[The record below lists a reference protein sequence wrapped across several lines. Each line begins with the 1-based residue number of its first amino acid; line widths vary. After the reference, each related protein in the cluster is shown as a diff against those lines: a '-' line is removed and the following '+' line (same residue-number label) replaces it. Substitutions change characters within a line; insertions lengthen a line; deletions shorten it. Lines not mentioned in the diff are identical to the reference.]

1 MPHNTPAGAETSS
14 PPTTLVGLLNSFR
27 MDRLKGMLYRRGEAK
42 DGRDADPD
50 EYAPLRDPG
59 DDASET
65 GYISDDGE
73 LLDAT
78 EVPFSWVEYAI
89 FAMVGVAMLWAWNM
103 FLAAS
108 PYFASRFVDDQ
119 WATENFQSAI
129 LSVSTLTNLGSMLAL
144 TNMQRSADYPN
155 RIKLAL
161 LINTAAFALLTLS
174 TSLFTAVPPRWYLAF
189 LLVDVCF
196 AALATG
202 LFQNGAFAFAASFGR
217 PEYTQAIMAG
227 QGVAGVLPALAQIVS
242 VLVMPPPPAQD
253 HDHDHDTGSRPASS
267 SPDGPVG
274 SSAALVYFLTAVLV
288 SLCTLLAFLPLVRR
302 HDRLVEARMATSH
315 PDLAAS
321 MLSAHSH
328 HDIQEAEQAARR
340 VVGMRALLRK
350 LHWLAGA
357 VFMCFAVSMF
367 FPVLTAKIPSTNRGA
382 ASGGGSR
389 VFDAEVF
396 IPLAFFAWNLG
407 DLAGRVAAAGR
418 WNAAVRTRAPSL
430 LFLVSVARL
439 GFLPLYLLC
448 NVRGR
453 GAAVPAP
460 DLFYLAVVQFPF
472 GLTNGWLASN
482 SMMGAAEW
490 VGEDEREAAGGF
502 MGLSLVAG
510 LAVGSLL
517 SFTAAGI

>member
-1 MPHNTPAGAETSS
+1 
-14 PPTTLVGLLNSFR
+14 
-27 MDRLKGMLYRRGEAK
+27 
-42 DGRDADPD
+42 
-50 EYAPLRDPG
+50 
-59 DDASET
+59 
-65 GYISDDGE
+65 
-73 LLDAT
+73 
-78 EVPFSWVEYAI
+78 
-89 FAMVGVAMLWAWNM
+89 M

-108 PYFASRFVDDQ
+108 PYFASRFSDDP

-144 TNMQRSADYPN
+144 TNMQRSANYPN

-161 LINTAAFALLTLS
+161 LINTAAFALLALS
-174 TSLFTAVPPRWYLAF
+174 TSIFTAIPSRWYLTF
-189 LLVDVCF
+189 ILVDVCF

-242 VLVMPPPPAQD
+242 VLAMPPTQGTTD
-253 HDHDHDTGSRPASS
+253 GGDDNKSGGDTTA
-267 SPDGPVG
+267 DPVG
-274 SSAALVYFLTAVLV
+274 SAAFIYFLTAVLI

-302 HDRLVEARMATSH
+302 HDRLVEARMAASH

-321 MLSAHSH
+321 MLSTHSH
-328 HDIQEAEQAARR
+328 ADIQEAEQAARR
-340 VVGMRALLRK
+340 VVGMRALFGK
-350 LHWLAGA
+350 LHWLAGS

-367 FPVLTAKIPSTNRGA
+367 FPVFTAKIPSTHD
-382 ASGGGSR
+382 SGDSSSWL
-389 VFDAEVF
+389 FDTEVF

-407 DLAGRVAAAGR
+407 DLLGRVATVGK
-418 WNAAVRTRAPSL
+418 WNAAVRTRTPAV
-430 LFLVSVARL
+430 LFAVSVARA

-448 NVRGR
+448 NIRGR
-453 GAAVPAP
+453 GAAVPS
-460 DLFYLAVVQFPF
+460 DVFYLAVVQFPF

-517 SFTAAGI
+517 SFTAAGV

>member
-1 MPHNTPAGAETSS
+1 
-14 PPTTLVGLLNSFR
+14 
-27 MDRLKGMLYRRGEAK
+27 
-42 DGRDADPD
+42 
-50 EYAPLRDPG
+50 
-59 DDASET
+59 
-65 GYISDDGE
+65 
-73 LLDAT
+73 
-78 EVPFSWVEYAI
+78 
-89 FAMVGVAMLWAWNM
+89 M

-108 PYFASRFVDDQ
+108 PYFASRFSDDP

-144 TNMQRSADYPN
+144 TNMQRSANYPN

-174 TSLFTAVPPRWYLAF
+174 TSVFTAVSPRLYLSF

-242 VLVMPPPPAQD
+242 VLAVPPAQD
-253 HDHDHDTGSRPASS
+253 ATGPATD
-267 SPDGPVG
+267 DGGGGGDNKTTTDPVG
-274 SSAALVYFLTAVLV
+274 SAAFIYFLTAVLV

-302 HDRLVEARMATSH
+302 HDRIVESRMAASH

-321 MLSAHSH
+321 MLSTHSH
-328 HDIQEAEQAARR
+328 ADIQEAEQAARR
-340 VVGMRALLRK
+340 VVGMRALFRK

-357 VFMCFAVSMF
+357 VFMCFAVAMF
-367 FPVLTAKIPSTNRGA
+367 FPVFTAKIPSTHE
-382 ASGGGSR
+382 SGDSSSR
-389 VFDAEVF
+389 LFDPEVF

-407 DLAGRVAAAGR
+407 DLLGRVVTAAP
-418 WNAAVRTRAPSL
+418 WNAAVRTRMPSL
-430 LFLVSVARL
+430 LFAVSVARA

-448 NVRGR
+448 NIRGR
-453 GAAVPAP
+453 GAVVASDV
-460 DLFYLAVVQFPF
+460 FYLAVVQFPF

-490 VGEDEREAAGGF
+490 VDEDEREAAGGF
-502 MGLSLVAG
+502 MGLALVAG

-517 SFTAAGI
+517 SFTAAGV

>member
-1 MPHNTPAGAETSS
+1 
-14 PPTTLVGLLNSFR
+14 
-27 MDRLKGMLYRRGEAK
+27 
-42 DGRDADPD
+42 
-50 EYAPLRDPG
+50 
-59 DDASET
+59 
-65 GYISDDGE
+65 
-73 LLDAT
+73 
-78 EVPFSWVEYAI
+78 
-89 FAMVGVAMLWAWNM
+89 M

-108 PYFASRFVDDQ
+108 PYFASRFLDDP

-129 LSVSTLTNLGSMLAL
+129 LSVSTLTNLGSMVAL
-144 TNMQRSADYPN
+144 TNMQRSANYPN

-174 TSLFTAVPPRWYLAF
+174 TSVFTAVPARWYLAF

-227 QGVAGVLPALAQIVS
+227 QGVAGVLPALAQIVT
-242 VLVMPPPPAQD
+242 VLAVPPTSQGTDDDPETT
-253 HDHDHDTGSRPASS
+253 DT
-267 SPDGPVG
+267 DPVG
-274 SSAALVYFLTAVLV
+274 SAAFIYFLTAVLV

-302 HDRLVEARMATSH
+302 HDRLVEARMAASH

-321 MLSAHSH
+321 MLSTHSH
-328 HDIQEAEQAARR
+328 ADIQEAEQAARR
-340 VVGMRALLRK
+340 VVGMRALFRK
-350 LHWLAGA
+350 LHWLAGS
-357 VFMCFAVSMF
+357 VFMCFAVAMF
-367 FPVLTAKIPSTNRGA
+367 FPVFTAKIPSTHE
-382 ASGGGSR
+382 GGTSSSR
-389 VFDAEVF
+389 LFDPEVF

-407 DLAGRVAAAGR
+407 DLLGRVAAAGR
-418 WNAAVRTRAPSL
+418 WNAAVRGRAQAL
-430 LFLVSVARL
+430 LFAVSVARA

-448 NVRGR
+448 NIRGR
-453 GAAVPAP
+453 GAVVPSDA
-460 DLFYLAVVQFPF
+460 FYLVVVQFPF

-490 VGEDEREAAGGF
+490 VAEDEREAAGGF

>member
-1 MPHNTPAGAETSS
+1 
-14 PPTTLVGLLNSFR
+14 
-27 MDRLKGMLYRRGEAK
+27 
-42 DGRDADPD
+42 
-50 EYAPLRDPG
+50 
-59 DDASET
+59 
-65 GYISDDGE
+65 
-73 LLDAT
+73 
-78 EVPFSWVEYAI
+78 
-89 FAMVGVAMLWAWNM
+89 M

-108 PYFASRFVDDQ
+108 PYFSSRFSDDP

-144 TNMQRSADYPN
+144 TNMQRSANYPN

-174 TSLFTAVPPRWYLAF
+174 TSLFTAVPARWYLSF

-242 VLVMPPPPAQD
+242 VLAVPPTQGTAGD
-253 HDHDHDTGSRPASS
+253 DEGDTAS
-267 SPDGPVG
+267 DPVG
-274 SSAALVYFLTAVLV
+274 SAAFIYFLTAVLV

-302 HDRLVEARMATSH
+302 HDRIVESRMAASH

-321 MLSAHSH
+321 MLSTHSH
-328 HDIQEAEQAARR
+328 ADIQEAEQAARR
-340 VVGMRALLRK
+340 VVGMRALFRK
-350 LHWLAGA
+350 LHWLAGS
-357 VFMCFAVSMF
+357 VFMCFAVAMF
-367 FPVLTAKIPSTNRGA
+367 FPVFTAKIPSTHEGGSS
-382 ASGGGSR
+382 SGGSSR
-389 VFDAEVF
+389 LFDTEVF

-407 DLAGRVAAAGR
+407 DLAGRIATAGR
-418 WNAAVRTRAPSL
+418 WNVAVRTRTPAV
-430 LFLVSVARL
+430 LFAVSVARA

-448 NVRGR
+448 NIRGR
-453 GAAVPAP
+453 GAAVPS
-460 DLFYLAVVQFPF
+460 DVFYLLVVQFPF

>member
-1 MPHNTPAGAETSS
+1 
-14 PPTTLVGLLNSFR
+14 
-27 MDRLKGMLYRRGEAK
+27 
-42 DGRDADPD
+42 
-50 EYAPLRDPG
+50 
-59 DDASET
+59 
-65 GYISDDGE
+65 
-73 LLDAT
+73 
-78 EVPFSWVEYAI
+78 
-89 FAMVGVAMLWAWNM
+89 M

-108 PYFASRFVDDQ
+108 PYFASRFSDDP

-144 TNMQRSADYPN
+144 TNMQRSANYPN

-174 TSLFTAVPPRWYLAF
+174 TSVFTAVSPRWYLSF

-242 VLVMPPPPAQD
+242 VLAVPPAQD
-253 HDHDHDTGSRPASS
+253 VTDHPADGSDDTTA
-267 SPDGPVG
+267 DPVG
-274 SSAALVYFLTAVLV
+274 SAAFIYFLTAVLV
-288 SLCTLLAFLPLVRR
+288 SLCTLLAFLPLVHR
-302 HDRLVEARMATSH
+302 HDRIVESRMAASH

-321 MLSAHSH
+321 MLSTNSH
-328 HDIQEAEQAARR
+328 ADIQEAEQAARR
-340 VVGMRALLRK
+340 VVGMRALFRK
-350 LHWLAGA
+350 LHWLAGS
-357 VFMCFAVSMF
+357 VFMCFAVAMF
-367 FPVLTAKIPSTNRGA
+367 FPVFTAKIPSTHEA
-382 ASGGGSR
+382 DDSGSSR
-389 VFDAEVF
+389 LFDPEVF

-407 DLAGRVAAAGR
+407 DLLGRVVTAAP
-418 WNAAVRTRAPSL
+418 WNAAVRTRMPSL
-430 LFLVSVARL
+430 LFAVSVARA

-448 NVRGR
+448 NIRGR
-453 GAAVPAP
+453 GAAVPS
-460 DLFYLAVVQFPF
+460 DVFYLAIVQFPF

-490 VGEDEREAAGGF
+490 VDEDEREAAGGF
-502 MGLSLVAG
+502 MGLALVAG

>member
-1 MPHNTPAGAETSS
+1 
-14 PPTTLVGLLNSFR
+14 
-27 MDRLKGMLYRRGEAK
+27 
-42 DGRDADPD
+42 
-50 EYAPLRDPG
+50 
-59 DDASET
+59 
-65 GYISDDGE
+65 
-73 LLDAT
+73 
-78 EVPFSWVEYAI
+78 
-89 FAMVGVAMLWAWNM
+89 M

-108 PYFASRFVDDQ
+108 PYFASRFSDDP

-144 TNMQRSADYPN
+144 TNMQRSANYPN

-174 TSLFTAVPPRWYLAF
+174 TSIFTAVSARWYLSF

-242 VLVMPPPPAQD
+242 VLAVPPTQD
-253 HDHDHDTGSRPASS
+253 TTTGDGDNDTTA
-267 SPDGPVG
+267 DPVG
-274 SSAALVYFLTAVLV
+274 SAAFIYFLTAVLV

-302 HDRLVEARMATSH
+302 HDRLVESRMAASH

-321 MLSAHSH
+321 MLSTRSH
-328 HDIQEAEQAARR
+328 ADIQEAEQAARR
-340 VVGMRALLRK
+340 VVGMRALFRK
-350 LHWLAGA
+350 LHWLAGS
-357 VFMCFAVSMF
+357 VFMCFAVAMF
-367 FPVLTAKIPSTNRGA
+367 FPVFTAKIPSTHETRD
-382 ASGGGSR
+382 GSSR
-389 VFDAEVF
+389 LFDAEVF

-407 DLAGRVAAAGR
+407 DLGGRIATVGR
-418 WNAAVRTRAPSL
+418 WNATVRTRAPSL
-430 LFLVSVARL
+430 LFAVSVARA

-448 NVRGR
+448 NIRGR
-453 GAAVPAP
+453 GAVVPS
-460 DLFYLAVVQFPF
+460 DVFYLAVVQFPF

-490 VGEDEREAAGGF
+490 VDEDEREAAGGF